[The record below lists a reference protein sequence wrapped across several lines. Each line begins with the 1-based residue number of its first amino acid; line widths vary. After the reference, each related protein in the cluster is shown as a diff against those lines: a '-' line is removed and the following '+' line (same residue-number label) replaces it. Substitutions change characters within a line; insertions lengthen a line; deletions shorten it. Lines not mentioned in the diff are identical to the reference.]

1 MNMDLKELIAK
12 ITGKNKDASAAGAKK
27 KNNSVSLFFENNP
40 AMKFVIAIIAVVVSL
55 AVALV
60 IIISAKRSK
69 PDLDTNVAVNSSDT
83 VEVLPKIER
92 DRVDEYEGKDPFVEN
107 ILDGAKL
114 TGIYETYGYKCAT
127 LQTTRKSYTLFE
139 GDSVGDSDW
148 VVSEITDK
156 SITLVSGDKTKT
168 FSK

>member
-12 ITGKNKDASAAGAKK
+12 ITGKNKDASAGGAKK
-27 KNNSVSLFFENNP
+27 KNNSISLFFEKNP
-40 AMKFVIAIIAVVVSL
+40 LMKYVIAVIAVVIAL
-55 AVALV
+55 CVAATL
-60 IIISAKRSK
+60 IWSSRKSK
-69 PDLDTNVAVNSSDT
+69 PNLDTNVSINSQDS
-83 VEVLPKIER
+83 VVVLPQIER
-92 DRVDEYEGKDPFVEN
+92 DVGGEYEGKDPFEAN

-114 TGIYETYGYKCAT
+114 TGIYETYGYKSAT
-127 LQTTRKSYTLFE
+127 LQTTRKSYTLYE
-139 GDSVGDSDW
+139 GDTVGDSDW

>member
-1 MNMDLKELIAK
+1 MNIKDLIAK
-12 ITGKNKDASAAGAKK
+12 ITGKNKEAGIGSTKK
-27 KNNSVSLFFENNP
+27 KNSVSAFFERNP
-40 AMKFVIAIIAVVVSL
+40 KMNYIIGLIAVLVAISVAVIIAISYRA
-55 AVALV
+55 
-60 IIISAKRSK
+60 SK
-69 PDLDTNVAVNSSDT
+69 VDLNTNVSVNANQE

-92 DRVDEYEGKDPFVEN
+92 DRAGEYDGKDPFEEN

-114 TGIYETYGYKCAT
+114 TGIYETYGYRSAT

-139 GDSVGDSDW
+139 GDTLGESDW
-148 VVSEITDK
+148 TVSEITDN